1 MRTTFGPIHPNDHF
15 FDKSTQKLLAIAI
28 RGGRRYPDFIQI
40 GTERTN
46 LFFFC
51 RAERAWALL
60 FSTLQFRFGSREVA
74 QSFLPFRFQ
83 AARNQSVFR
92 FDGAILTLG
101 TLRVVAR
108 PFYRQ
113 TPLI

>member
-1 MRTTFGPIHPNDHF
+1 MRTMFGPIHSNDHF
-15 FDKSTQKLLAIAI
+15 FHKSTQEFFAITI
-28 RGGRRYPDFIQI
+28 RGSRRRPNLVQI
-40 GTERTN
+40 GTERTK

-74 QSFLPFRFQ
+74 QAFLPLRFQ

-92 FDGAILTLG
+92 FDGAILTLS
-101 TLRVVAR
+101 
-108 PFYRQ
+108 
-113 TPLI
+113 